1 MLFHLADVQKRLN
14 NAIKVRPVRPRGN
27 AILCQGIPDLLLQ
40 PNVALPLLMAPKVQ
54 AELTLAPEQKQKLE
68 AINHEFNGGQTA
80 VDFENQKRARDRIQA
95 VLLPKQIE
103 RANQIWLQLEPSA
116 PAALLNHPKVQ
127 AALGFTDEQKTALIH
142 LLEEESRRA
151 TGLFSKTPPQDLPKL
166 KKSLLDEMRAKKL
179 DLLTPI
185 QKEKYENMKGDKFEA
200 DASQVFNDR
209 K

>member
-1 MLFHLADVQKRLN
+1 MFQQRVSLLIVCSVIGVVPLSGCSKTPEQRDQGQAG
-14 NAIKVRPVRPRGN
+14 ATARGN

-116 PAALLNHPKVQ
+116 PAA
-127 AALGFTDEQKTALIH
+127 
-142 LLEEESRRA
+142 S
-151 TGLFSKTPPQDLPKL
+151 
-166 KKSLLDEMRAKKL
+166 
-179 DLLTPI
+179 
-185 QKEKYENMKGDKFEA
+185 
-200 DASQVFNDR
+200 
-209 K
+209 